1 MKKIAFLFSLIL
13 CFLGISIFAQVTP
26 TRQINVFGKKE
37 NVKAGSVIRCAST
50 QYEEFLKSKNP
61 HRLSKTEFE
70 NWIAPKMLDTK
81 KRESASNGLR
91 TNAVITIPVVVHVIH
106 NGDAVGEDENIFD
119 EQVISQIRVLNEDFR
134 RRVNTPGF
142 NSNPVGA
149 DTEIEFAL
157 ARRDPAGVLS
167 NGIDRVSLTQ
177 ANWSLEDVDAIVK
190 PQTQWN
196 PEKYLNIWV
205 VKFSDETVLGYAQF
219 PSQSGLSGIN
229 ANSGAAATDGVAIG
243 YKFFG
248 SSSYFAGGTY
258 GLNFD
263 KGRTTTHE
271 VGHWL
276 GLRHIWGDGEEGKV
290 DGCTVDDFC
299 NDTPNSKEA
308 IEGCP
313 TIIIDSCPAS
323 PGVDMFQNYMDYTDD
338 ACMNI
343 FTADQKLRMITVLNN
358 SPRRTSLKNSDA
370 LTTGTVFVNDAS
382 ILIVKLNVTSCS
394 NSFAPVLRI
403 VNKGSARIT
412 SASIRFSIDNMNFRT
427 VNWTGDLAPSAS
439 ENITLNSLTTIGG
452 NHSFTAEII
461 AVNGTTDQ
469 NNSNN
474 TETLS
479 FSIVK
484 SYQTTTINF
493 VLQRD
498 FFGRETTWTLKNA
511 AGTTVYEG
519 GPYTNTSETAPL
531 PAPFQTTF
539 NLINNECYTFTIKD
553 TEEDGICCEYGNGF
567 YKLTT
572 PTGETVASG
581 SSFGASESTSF
592 KIDSSKTQE
601 LQTLKS
607 AYLYPNPTSTV
618 INIFA
623 ENKLEI
629 PESYSII
636 NSVGRIIE
644 SKTLITTDDLT
655 IDVSGLSQGIYLVK
669 LSKNNFE
676 TKTIPFIKN

>member
-1 MKKIAFLFSLIL
+1 ML
-13 CFLGISIFAQVTP
+13 CFLGYNTFAQVTP
-26 TRQINVFGKKE
+26 TREVTLFGKKE
-37 NVKAGSVIRCAST
+37 NVKVGSVVRCAHT
-50 QYEEFLKSKNP
+50 HYEEFLKSKNP
-61 HRLSKTEFE
+61 NRLSKTEFE
-70 NWIAPKMLDTK
+70 NWIAPKVLDSK
-81 KRESASNGLR
+81 KRDTAAKGLR

-106 NGDAVGEDENIFD
+106 NGDIIGADENIFD

-134 RRVNTPGF
+134 RRASTPGF
-142 NSNPVGA
+142 NINPVGA
-149 DTEIEFAL
+149 DVEIEFAL

-167 NGIDRVSLTQ
+167 NGINRVSLTQ
-177 ANWSLEDVDAIVK
+177 ANWSLEDIDAIVK

-219 PSQSGLSGIN
+219 PSQSRLTGIN
-229 ANSGAAATDGVAIG
+229 SNGGAAATDGVVIG
-243 YKFFG
+243 YRFFG

-258 GLNFD
+258 GANYD

-299 NDTPNSKEA
+299 NDTPNAKEA
-308 IEGCP
+308 NEGCP
-313 TIIIDSCPAS
+313 TTIVDSCPDSA
-323 PGVDMFQNYMDYTDD
+323 GVDMFQNYMDYTDD

-358 SPRRTSLKNSDA
+358 SPRRISLKNSDA
-370 LTTGTVFVNDAS
+370 LNIGTVFENDAS
-382 ILIVKLNVTSCS
+382 ILIVNLNLVSCS
-394 NSFAPVLRI
+394 NSFAPILKL

-412 SASIRFSIDNMNFRT
+412 SASIRFAIDNMNFRT
-427 VNWTGDLAPSAS
+427 VNWTGNLAPNET
-439 ENITLNSLTTIGG
+439 ENITLNSLTTTGG
-452 NHSFTAEII
+452 NHSFLAEIL

-474 TETLS
+474 AETLN

-484 SYQTTTINF
+484 SYESTTINF

-498 FFGRETTWTLKNA
+498 FFGRETTWTLKNT
-511 AGTTVYEG
+511 AGTSVFAG
-519 GPYTNTSETAPL
+519 GPYTNTSDSAPL

-539 NLINNECYTFTIKD
+539 NLTNNECYTFTIED
-553 TEEDGICCEYGNGF
+553 SEEDGICCDFGNGS

-581 SSFGASESTSF
+581 GAFGASESTSF
-592 KIDSSKTQE
+592 RIDSLRTQE
-601 LQTLKS
+601 VKTLKS
-607 AYLYPNPTSTV
+607 VYLYPNPTSTV
-618 INIFA
+618 LNIFA
-623 ENKLEI
+623 ENKMEI
-629 PESYSII
+629 PEVYTII
-636 NSVGRIIE
+636 NSLGQIIE
-644 SKTLITTDDLT
+644 SKTLITTDDLK
-655 IDVSGLSQGIYLVK
+655 IDVSALSQGIYFLK
-669 LSKNNFE
+669 LAKINYE
-676 TKTIPFIKN
+676 TKTVQFIKN